1 MKPIY
6 LAALALTLITG
17 GVGAQ
22 TTRTGPAPATGPSNN
37 PAAPNQAP
45 APNAAANPN
54 RPGLAPPITLTP
66 PVEAQARG
74 TARVAVPP
82 PLSVQR
88 PAVPVDASSNLAGRA
103 VSQNP
108 AQPTQFFEFDLNN
121 DSRITASELGLD
133 PTSREFTR
141 RDLNNDGFL
150 TSLEFGAPS
159 DTSRPFR

>member
-66 PVEAQARG
+66 PVEAQ
-74 TARVAVPP
+74 ARVAVPP